1 MKVMTRSAGMRRV
14 WCAIG
19 AVVLM
24 NTSACASAPAASS
37 PAPAP
42 AAAEPAD
49 KVPASTVEYLSQ
61 LIDTHQLTEV
71 RTTYNS
77 TYGAS
82 LLFQPEK
89 LSYYVALFH
98 GKEFWRVIQT
108 DSFEQAESI
117 YRTFAQQTQ
126 TLAEVDIDT
135 MRLDAGKKYAE
146 RMIALNQQRLQS
158 LQQDASRQQQQAREV
173 AQLQEQAR
181 QQAASLTTEL
191 HDTTTQLDAVKQQIH
206 ALETMQENP
215 NLALPAPAPA
225 PAPAQQPP
233 AQPSPHP

>member
-1 MKVMTRSAGMRRV
+1 MKVMTRSPGMRRV
-14 WCAIG
+14 WLAVG
-19 AVVLM
+19 TVVLM
-24 NTSACASAPAASS
+24 NTSACASTPVASNAAPAT
-37 PAPAP
+37 

-49 KVPASTVEYLSQ
+49 KVPASTVEALRQ

-108 DSFEQAESI
+108 DSFEQAEGV

-135 MRLDAGKKYAE
+135 MRLDAGKKYAD

-181 QQAASLTTEL
+181 QQAASLTAQL
-191 HDTTTQLDAVKQQIH
+191 HDTTSQLDAMKQQIH
-206 ALETMQENP
+206 SLETMQDNP

-225 PAPAQQPP
+225 AAPTPPQPAS
-233 AQPSPHP
+233 PSP

>member
-1 MKVMTRSAGMRRV
+1 MKVMTRSPGMRRV
-14 WCAIG
+14 WLAVG
-19 AVVLM
+19 TVVLM
-24 NTSACASAPAASS
+24 NTSACASTPVASSAAPATAT
-37 PAPAP
+37 
-42 AAAEPAD
+42 AEPAD
-49 KVPASTVEYLSQ
+49 KVPASTVEALRQ

-108 DSFEQAESI
+108 DSFEQAEGV

-135 MRLDAGKKYAE
+135 MRLDAGKKYAD

-181 QQAASLTTEL
+181 QQAASLTAQL
-191 HDTTTQLDAVKQQIH
+191 HDTTSQLDAMKQQIH
-206 ALETMQENP
+206 SLETMQDNP

-225 PAPAQQPP
+225 AAPTPPQPAS
-233 AQPSPHP
+233 PSP